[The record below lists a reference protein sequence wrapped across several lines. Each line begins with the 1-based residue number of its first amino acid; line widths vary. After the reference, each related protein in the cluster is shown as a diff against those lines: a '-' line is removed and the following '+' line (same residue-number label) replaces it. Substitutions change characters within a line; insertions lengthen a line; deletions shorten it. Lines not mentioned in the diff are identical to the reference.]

1 MNFLS
6 PLRKLYAI
14 LVAGVFQPWTVLVS
28 ACCIVSFVLQASYLP
43 EAVFVESDEGD
54 YLYAARM
61 VAHGKV
67 PYLDFVYLHPPGLLY
82 TLAGGYAIFGELSLL
97 RYSYLAI
104 NIIAGFLLYLLAR
117 RVLRSDWAGFLS
129 SFFYLTFFRLFHHDG
144 RFIAHRPFT
153 SSIIILYLFV
163 LLNCEQRRWRPY
175 VLTLLFAYIAVLSYQ
190 AALIAGLFTAAWAA
204 QRRLETSVTWRL
216 WFRETFPVALAL
228 AIGASVSLAFL
239 LAIPGAWEQ
248 TISEHLKFK
257 SVPFEYRIWSLH
269 HSNGYDFYPF
279 VLGVAGLVIG
289 IFTRNSARVYCA
301 ASLLSIATV
310 LLPNEFFQHYYNLVV
325 GPLMLGVGVFFLNF
339 SAVLTRIDSAVA
351 SAGVTLLLIAQMQ
364 KVGPSLFKE
373 WTSNRN
379 EQHRHLVEVL
389 KKKPEP
395 FLTFI
400 NPIYAFEADKEMTPH
415 PYVVTMRLLRMTGN
429 RYSDDFYKQLI
440 SSACTILL
448 TPADKK
454 FLQPT
459 GVLDWIGANPR
470 VPLPNG
476 IEVLLN
482 QAPTCLT
489 K

>member
-1 MNFLS
+1 
-6 PLRKLYAI
+6 
-14 LVAGVFQPWTVLVS
+14 
-28 ACCIVSFVLQASYLP
+28 
-43 EAVFVESDEGD
+43 
-54 YLYAARM
+54 
-61 VAHGKV
+61 
-67 PYLDFVYLHPPGLLY
+67 
-82 TLAGGYAIFGELSLL
+82 
-97 RYSYLAI
+97 
-104 NIIAGFLLYLLAR
+104 
-117 RVLRSDWAGFLS
+117 
-129 SFFYLTFFRLFHHDG
+129 
-144 RFIAHRPFT
+144 
-153 SSIIILYLFV
+153 
-163 LLNCEQRRWRPY
+163 
-175 VLTLLFAYIAVLSYQ
+175 
-190 AALIAGLFTAAWAA
+190 
-204 QRRLETSVTWRL
+204 
-216 WFRETFPVALAL
+216 
-228 AIGASVSLAFL
+228 
-239 LAIPGAWEQ
+239 
-248 TISEHLKFK
+248 
-257 SVPFEYRIWSLH
+257 
-269 HSNGYDFYPF
+269 
-279 VLGVAGLVIG
+279 
-289 IFTRNSARVYCA
+289 
-301 ASLLSIATV
+301 
-310 LLPNEFFQHYYNLVV
+310 
-325 GPLMLGVGVFFLNF
+325 MLGVGVFFLNF

-400 NPIYAFEADKEMTPH
+400 NPIYAFEADMEMTPH